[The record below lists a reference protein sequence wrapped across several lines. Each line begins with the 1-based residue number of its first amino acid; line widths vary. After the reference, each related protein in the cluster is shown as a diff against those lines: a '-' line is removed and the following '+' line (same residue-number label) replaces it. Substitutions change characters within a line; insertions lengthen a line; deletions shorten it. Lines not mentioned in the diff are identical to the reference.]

1 MNETI
6 LTTEPAERT
15 ARRISS
21 DWLALAQDLQKWNGK
36 GSAQHQ
42 RFLERFQQVQNL
54 FDQFAEEVRGLDA
67 QQRHSL
73 RQTRE
78 SVGQCY
84 REFCELRDLFSK
96 EHPEPEEESFQET
109 PEEESGEELEE
120 ETPEEAQEEPSEEA
134 KEELPP
140 QEEDPKSA
148 RKKRRRSR
156 YPPRYASPQ
165 QELRDAAAYAGMRIH
180 PDQPVTPDEIQHYR
194 RQLEEQ
200 HRREAEAASAARAR
214 QQEIFQRYKD
224 RMEQSARFA
233 RTEYHHIDMS
243 PKGFSRSDTSR
254 EPETD
259 PHLPESIPDEQQKQ
273 GGQPE
278 PAPQDDLRWQ
288 QEGVT
293 RAQRAAAL
301 AEKQEAE
308 RQKTRYVLKSVTQTV
323 GGVSYVMES
332 AARRQL
338 SSIPYKTGNDA
349 LIGLA
354 KGSYYVSTAAGV
366 GSALLCSNPAASLDR
381 ASRTVTSAQ
390 LAAHSNDSIR
400 RCRELKSQIQV
411 TQQALSQLS
420 SKPPDKRTAAQQAQL
435 RADLSAMRQEKLR
448 LDRQIPRNQQVS
460 RFRHERTLDREM
472 MQALRPDGKKVPSS
486 PKRVNQLS
494 QQMLKEKRSSL
505 EKKYPGRRR
514 SSSIWK
520 SSS

>member
-1 MNETI
+1 MNETT

-36 GSAQHQ
+36 GSARYQ
-42 RFLERFQQVQNL
+42 RFLERFQQLQNL
-54 FDQFAEEVRGLDA
+54 FDQFAEEVRGLDT
-67 QQRHSL
+67 QQRRSL

-109 PEEESGEELEE
+109 PEEESEEEPEALEE
-120 ETPEEAQEEPSEEA
+120 SEEAHDEPSEEA
-134 KEELPP
+134 EEAPA
-140 QEEDPKSA
+140 QEEDTKSA

-180 PDQPVTPDEIQHYR
+180 PDQPITPDEIQHYR
-194 RQLEEQ
+194 RHLEEQ
-200 HRREAEAASAARAR
+200 HRREAEAAAAARAR

-224 RMEQSARFA
+224 RMEQSARFV

-254 EPETD
+254 EPESD
-259 PHLPESIPDEQQKQ
+259 PHLPESIPDKQQKQ

-288 QEGVT
+288 QERVT

-301 AEKQEAE
+301 AEKQEEE
-308 RQKTRYVLKSVTQTV
+308 RQQYVLKSVTQTV

-354 KGSYYVSTAAGV
+354 KGTYYVSTAAGV
-366 GSALLCSNPAASLDR
+366 GGALLRSNPAASLDR

-390 LAAHSNDSIR
+390 LAAHSNDAIR
-400 RCRELKSQIQV
+400 RCR
-411 TQQALSQLS
+411 
-420 SKPPDKRTAAQQAQL
+420 
-435 RADLSAMRQEKLR
+435 
-448 LDRQIPRNQQVS
+448 N
-460 RFRHERTLDREM
+460 
-472 MQALRPDGKKVPSS
+472 
-486 PKRVNQLS
+486 
-494 QQMLKEKRSSL
+494 
-505 EKKYPGRRR
+505 
-514 SSSIWK
+514 
-520 SSS
+520 